1 MINKRKLNLAD
12 AGIAFILGFV
22 LSQFTAI
29 IGISIVKEILQSVG
43 KTALQIELFFDG
55 IWGILIQ
62 TICLDIGFI
71 LTFIYYYR
79 KGLNKNQLFTKP
91 TSNNWQFFAVCLG
104 IGVFTLFS
112 LAGTLNYFEL
122 LVDKLGKSSSTLS
135 YEMDSFWKYI
145 ISLISLAVL
154 PAICEELLFRGVIVN
169 SLKSKSYMFAIFVSS
184 LMFAIFHFS
193 LSQLIYPFC
202 FGIILSIVYLKTDNL
217 LFPILLHFA
226 NNGLSVSIQYF
237 SSSSSTST
245 FTHSA
250 SMLMYA
256 IITLAIW
263 IVVICKL
270 VKYFK
275 QTKQDSQ
282 ISNNTENNNSI
293 AQTKNNNLIFG
304 LCLGIMIVLYA
315 ILISVG

>member
-12 AGIAFILGFV
+12 AGIAFIFGFV
-22 LSQFTAI
+22 LSQFSAI
-29 IGISIVKEILQSVG
+29 IGISIVKEILQSFG
-43 KTALQIELFFDG
+43 KTPTQIELFLDG
-55 IWGILIQ
+55 LWGILIQ

-71 LTFIYYYR
+71 LTFLYYYK
-79 KGLNKNQLFTKP
+79 KGLNKNELFTKP

-122 LVDKLGKSSSTLS
+122 LVDKLGKSSATLS

-145 ISLISLAVL
+145 VSMISLALL

-169 SLKSKSYMFAIFVSS
+169 SLKSKSYMFAIFISS
-184 LMFAIFHFS
+184 FMFAIFHFS

-202 FGIILSIVYLKTDNL
+202 FGLILSVVYLKTDNL
-217 LFPILLHFA
+217 LFPMLLHFA

-237 SSSSSTST
+237 SSPSATST

-256 IITLAIW
+256 IITLGIW
-263 IVVICKL
+263 IAVIYKL
-270 VKYFK
+270 IKYFK
-275 QTKQDSQ
+275 QTKQENQLS
-282 ISNNTENNNSI
+282 SNIGNSNQI

-304 LCLGIMIVLYA
+304 LCLVIMIALYI
-315 ILISVG
+315 ILITVG